1 MLELDVFK
9 WYLSFLPQHY
19 GEFIEC
25 RNMMDLLWIANKVW
39 SQSNEQ
45 KTMLGNQLIVN
56 LFKDIYVMPLNG
68 HVDQVNL
75 C

>member
-1 MLELDVFK
+1 
-9 WYLSFLPQHY
+9 
-19 GEFIEC
+19 
-25 RNMMDLLWIANKVW
+25 
-39 SQSNEQ
+39 
-45 KTMLGNQLIVN
+45 MLGNQLIVN

>member
-9 WYLSFLPQHY
+9 WYVSFLPQHY

-25 RNMMDLLWIANKVW
+25 GNMMDLMWIANKVR
-39 SQSNEQ
+39 SQINEQ
-45 KTMLGNQLIVN
+45 KN
-56 LFKDIYVMPLNG
+56 
-68 HVDQVNL
+68 HVRQSKN